1 MNKGTSQE
9 LRKNKALDA
18 AYIAIDERT
27 MLDMVQ
33 FTLKFSENIIFYN
46 VDKQPTENWK
56 SFLLNDPAFV
66 YAMIATT
73 DLNPFKI
80 STDKDSD
87 HRTGL
92 SESDTITHKIKNIFS
107 TISKWSELLKHAND
121 QGTLTKEI
129 GQLIG
134 SVKSN
139 NKEYPELQSTYEAY
153 ENAYGNMVFI
163 KEKAARKFEKEI
175 DNSSH
180 LPHIGLFFAFL
191 KLYTNVQ
198 HDINQLTRKHL
209 DFYYLNLLKQFRK
222 KQEPHTAL
230 IALHLQQGTD
240 ELIINEGDKV
250 DFIFE
255 DKRQYT
261 FEATSVTNIN
271 KAEIAELRTIYRSD
285 YYPFNNRDEEDDFS
299 INILYE
305 EDILKTKMKW
315 DNIEKKELSEFPAT
329 LGEEQTHLMSSDRNV
344 TYSNVGIVVS
354 TPALILENGKQQ
366 ISLIFKI
373 SSNSYKTAE
382 KIFNG
387 LVTQEIKEAVDEKQR
402 ERLLANKESLKQ
414 RIVSKFFSDA
424 FQIFI
429 TDKNGWK
436 TITFCKTKINHN
448 DTTLTFDFELN
459 EQNDKLISF
468 DPKIHEGGF
477 DCEWPCIKILF
488 NNEAQYHP
496 YKFLKGIEIEYIKIE
511 ATVSDVTNL
520 IFSNSIG
527 NLDNTIPFTPFGPTP
542 VVGSYLRIQNPLIL
556 QKNLTSLK
564 LHICWIGLPQLQ
576 YGFAEYYREYPNEID
591 NPSFKAVVTQ
601 TRNSVSNVGQ
611 QAKQVIDLFE
621 INNEYLSN
629 EIEIIL
635 DPQNISFNNKIT
647 PNTGIDEN
655 SGSLFIVLFS
665 PEMAFGHQL
674 FTDIYANAALKS
686 SKFRKRDMA
695 LPKQPYT
702 PVIEHLKANYTTA
715 AKEIMLRKQD
725 NEDSDV
731 KLIHIYP
738 FGHVQVFPGPMK
750 SESYLFP
757 QLDHKGNLYIG
768 LTNLRI
774 TDIVSIGFELVP
786 AFYIHTVL
794 NAPDIMW
801 KYLANNQWESIG
813 DLMLEDTTNGLIR
826 SGLVKIRMPKTI
838 QFDNTRLPLGKFWL
852 RASYDGPED
861 LNSRIKNVFAQAV
874 SLISNDTESNTI
886 PDRNSKMKIKKIYF
900 EEKKGIDKIIGPF
913 ALEINTAVEKED
925 SFYTGISEQLRHKNQ
940 GVSNW
945 DIERLVLD
953 KFKKIEKIRV
963 YGRGNRPNELVKG
976 SSVQIVLIPKNSLV
990 DGTRKCST
998 NVDFNTLLEVKEYVS
1013 QLVSPFVKVEVS
1025 NPVYEQLKVRC
1036 KVKFNDLQ
1044 RGGYLRN
1051 VLNSELISYLSP
1063 DIENADIEKGFDE
1076 SISKTEILN
1085 FIESRSYVDFVTE
1098 FSVLQLV
1105 NVQDNHRIID
1115 TAKIT
1120 EIEDLRTISAY
1131 AILTSA
1137 PDHQIEIV
1145 PDEKSSKPKISG
1157 ISDLSLESDFV
1168 ISDREGNYI

>member
-33 FTLKFSENIIFYN
+33 FSLKFSENIIFYN

-80 STDKDSD
+80 STDKYSD
-87 HRTGL
+87 HRDGL
-92 SESDTITHKIKNIFS
+92 SESDTITYKIKTIFS
-107 TISKWSELLKHAND
+107 TIGKWSELLKHAND
-121 QGTLTKEI
+121 QGTLTREI

-134 SVKSN
+134 SVNSN
-139 NKEYPELQSTYEAY
+139 NEEYPELQSTYEAY

-191 KLYTNVQ
+191 KLYKNVQ
-198 HDINQLTRKHL
+198 HDINQLTQKHL
-209 DFYYLNLLKQFRK
+209 DFYYLDLLKQIRK

-230 IALHLQQGTD
+230 IAVKLQQGTD
-240 ELIINEGDKV
+240 DLIINEGDKV

-255 DKRQYT
+255 NKQQFT
-261 FEATSVTNIN
+261 FEATSTTAIN
-271 KAEIAELRTIYRSD
+271 KAEITELRTIYRSD

-305 EDILKTKMKW
+305 EDILKTQRNW
-315 DNIEKKELSEFPAT
+315 GNIEKKEITDFPAT
-329 LGEEQTHLMSSDRNV
+329 LGEEQTHHLSADRNV
-344 TYSNVGIVVS
+344 MFSNVGIVVS
-354 TPALILENGKQQ
+354 TPALILENGNQK

-382 KIFNG
+382 KLFDG
-387 LVTQEIKEAVDEKQR
+387 LVIQEIKEAVNEKQR

-429 TDKNGWK
+429 TDKSGWK
-436 TITFCKTKINHN
+436 TIAFCKTKINHS
-448 DTTLTFDFELN
+448 DATLTFDFELN

-477 DCEWPCIKILF
+477 ESEWPCVKILF

-496 YKFLKGIEIEYIKIE
+496 YKFLKSLELENIKIE
-511 ATVSDVTNL
+511 ATVLDVTNL
-520 IFSNSIG
+520 TFSNSIG

-556 QKNLTSLK
+556 QKNLTSLE

-576 YGFAEYYREYPNEID
+576 YGFAEYYREYPEEID
-591 NPSFKAVVTQ
+591 NPSFKAVITQ
-601 TRNSVSNVGQ
+601 TRNSVNTSGT
-611 QAKQVIDLFE
+611 QAHQVEDLFST
-621 INNEYLSN
+621 NKEYLSN
-629 EIEIIL
+629 EKEISINL
-635 DPQNISFNNKIT
+635 QNTSFNNKIT
-647 PNTGIDEN
+647 QNAVVDEN
-655 SGSLFIVLFS
+655 SGSLFIVLIS

-674 FTDIYANAALKS
+674 FTEIYAVAAIKS
-686 SKFRKRDMA
+686 SKFKKRNIA
-695 LPKQPYT
+695 LPRQPYT
-702 PVIEHLKANYTTA
+702 PVIEHLKINYTTT

-725 NEDSDV
+725 NAESDV

-738 FGHVQVFPGPMK
+738 FGHIQVFPGPMK
-750 SESYLFP
+750 SASYLFP

-768 LTNLRI
+768 LTNVRS
-774 TDIVSIGFELVP
+774 TDTVSIGFEMIP
-786 AFYIHTVL
+786 AVYFHTVI
-794 NAPDIMW
+794 NAPKIKWHYM
-801 KYLANNQWESIG
+801 ANNEWEPVG
-813 DLMLEDTTNGLIR
+813 DLLLEDTTNGLIR
-826 SGLVKIRMPKTI
+826 SGLVKIRMPKTV
-838 QFDNTRLPLGKFWL
+838 QFDNTRLPLGKFWI
-852 RASYDGPED
+852 RAAYDGTEN
-861 LNSRIKNVFAQAV
+861 LNSKIKNVFTQAV
-874 SLISNDTESNTI
+874 SLISTDSKAI
-886 PDRNSKMKIKKIYF
+886 PDGINENKIKKMYF
-900 EEKKGIDKIIGPF
+900 EEKKGVDQIIGPF
-913 ALEINTAVEKED
+913 ALEINTAIEKED
-925 SFYTGISEQLRHKNQ
+925 SFYNGISDQLRHKNQ
-940 GVSNW
+940 GLSNW
-945 DIERLVLD
+945 DIERLVLN
-953 KFKKIEKIRV
+953 KFKQIEKIRV
-963 YGRGNRPNELVKG
+963 YGRSNRPNELVKG
-976 SSVQIVLIPKNSLV
+976 SSVQIVLIPKNNLV
-990 DGTRKCST
+990 DGTRKRST
-998 NVDFNTLLEVKEYVS
+998 NVDFNTLLEVKEYIL
-1013 QLVSPFVKVEVS
+1013 QFVSPFVKVEVS

-1036 KVKFNDLQ
+1036 KVKFNDIQ
-1044 RGGYLRN
+1044 RGGYLRSL
-1051 VLNSELISYLSP
+1051 LNSELISYLSP

-1105 NVQDNHRIID
+1105 DVQNNHRIID

-1120 EIEDLRTISAY
+1120 DIEDLRTISAY

-1137 PDHQIEIV
+1137 PEHQIEIL
-1145 PDEKSSKPKISG
+1145 PDDESSKPKISG
-1157 ISDLSLESDFV
+1157 VGDLSLEADFI
-1168 ISDREGNYI
+1168 ISDSEGKYI